1 MTLRR
6 REAIALTVLAM
17 IIVAGAVGFMTTEGM
32 TIGDA
37 IYYTFVTITTVGFAE
52 PDGGFSTGGRVVAVG
67 LMVGG
72 LGTLAFAA
80 STGLELL
87 LDEVIGGNLSRRAV
101 QRKVK
106 RMSAHVILCGFGRI
120 GREAHAHLRTLGRDI
135 VVIESD
141 RHHADHAEDLGAT
154 VIVGD
159 ATSDAALRE
168 AGILRASVL
177 VAAVASDSDNMAIIL
192 SARAIAPAIRVIARA
207 SEPANE
213 KKLRLAG
220 ADRVVSP
227 VTVGAERLAAMAA
240 DADITDYV
248 DLTFEGDL
256 VELRVEECRLPG
268 RSPLVGRQLG
278 DSDIR
283 EESGAIVVA
292 LRHADGR
299 VDLNPAASS
308 TLTAD
313 STLVGIGTDAQL
325 AALHRLVEG

>member
-1 MTLRR
+1 
-6 REAIALTVLAM
+6 
-17 IIVAGAVGFMTTEGM
+17 
-32 TIGDA
+32 
-37 IYYTFVTITTVGFAE
+37 VGFAE
-52 PDGGFSTGGRVVAVG
+52 PDGGFSTAGRVVAVG

-141 RHHADHAEDLGAT
+141 RAHADHAESLGAT

-159 ATSDAALRE
+159 ATSDAVLRE

-227 VTVGAERLAAMAA
+227 VTVGAERLAAMAV

-248 DLTFEGDL
+248 DITFEGDL
-256 VELRVEECRLPG
+256 VELRVEECRLPAHSALAG
-268 RSPLVGRQLG
+268 RPLG

-299 VDLNPAASS
+299 VELNPAAST

-313 STLVGIGTDAQL
+313 SILVGIGTDAQL
-325 AALHRLVEG
+325 SALHRLVEG

>member
-6 REAIALTVLAM
+6 REAIALSVLAM

-37 IYYTFVTITTVGFAE
+37 VYYTFVTITTVGFAE
-52 PDGGFSTGGRVVAVG
+52 PDGGFSTGGRIVAVG

-141 RHHADHAEDLGAT
+141 RKHAEHAEHLGAT

-268 RSPLVGRQLG
+268 RSHLVGRQLG
-278 DSDIR
+278 NSDIR
-283 EESGAIVVA
+283 EASGAIVVA

-299 VDLNPAASS
+299 VELNPEAST

-313 STLVGIGTDAQL
+313 STLVGIGTDDQL